1 MKSKAWL
8 SISSAAK
15 HQLSQHQQ
23 SLLYQQSLPTITTIR
38 PYLSSPAASTPLN
51 DTPTTTTHPHAVDLN
66 SNANQNPLNREQ
78 IRNMA
83 VATAAHYYPIYNQPS
98 SRYKQKRFL
107 SSSSISCHQ
116 SNALAFHDEHPHDP
130 QNHKSLPLL
139 NFFSKSYAKP
149 VPSYIFAHGASGFA
163 KRQRYT
169 TPDSNRNRNEHYYS
183 IQIGEDA
190 YFRRSDA
197 IGVADGVGG
206 WQGVSA
212 ANAAL
217 YSRKL
222 MHHAYLE
229 LERFDNVD
237 DPCFYHY
244 DEADPVSILQKS
256 YEESM
261 QEAQQEGIIGSCT
274 ACLAILR
281 HEELRIANL
290 GDCGISVIR
299 HNDYI
304 FRSEEQQHSFNFPYQ
319 LGTSSPDRPKD
330 AQSFTVAVEKGDI
343 IIMGSDGLFDNLF
356 DREILSIV
364 KSQLSAFTLPGSGN
378 RPPRMLSI
386 EPQKISDALAERA
399 KAVSNSKLN
408 VDSPFQVRAVNEGLY
423 YQGGKADDIS
433 VIVAIVKDCE
443 DSPDRRL

>member
-15 HQLSQHQQ
+15 HQLYQHQQ

-38 PYLSSPAASTPLN
+38 PYLSLPTTAA
-51 DTPTTTTHPHAVDLN
+51 TPTTANAPAVD
-66 SNANQNPLNREQ
+66 SNGNAGQNPLSREQ

-98 SRYKQKRFL
+98 SHKQRRFF
-107 SSSSISCHQ
+107 SSSSVAYNQ
-116 SNALAFHDEHPHDP
+116 SNALAFHDEHQQH
-130 QNHKSLPLL
+130 HKSLPLL

-169 TPDSNRNRNEHYYS
+169 TPDLNKNQNEHYYS

-261 QEAQQEGIIGSCT
+261 QEALQEGIIGSCT

-423 YQGGKADDIS
+423 YQ
-433 VIVAIVKDCE
+433 V
-443 DSPDRRL
+443 

>member
-8 SISSAAK
+8 TITSAAK

-23 SLLYQQSLPTITTIR
+23 NLLYQQSLPTITSIR
-38 PYLSSPAASTPLN
+38 PYISSSTTTDINSTPSSPNVNNNNTNQTPM
-51 DTPTTTTHPHAVDLN
+51 
-66 SNANQNPLNREQ
+66 NREQ

-83 VATAAHYYPIYNQPS
+83 LATAAHYYPIYNQPS
-98 SRYKQKRFL
+98 YKQKRFFH
-107 SSSSISCHQ
+107 SSATYNQ
-116 SNALAFHDEHPHDP
+116 SNALAFHEESQH
-130 QNHKSLPLL
+130 HKSLPLL

-169 TPDSNRNRNEHYYS
+169 TPDLNKNRNEHYYS

-197 IGVADGVGG
+197 LGVADGVGG
-206 WQGVSA
+206 WTGVSA

-261 QEAQQEGIIGSCT
+261 QEAQQEGFIGSCT

-304 FRSEEQQHSFNFPYQ
+304 FRSEEQQHSFNFPFQ

-364 KSQLSAFTLPGSGN
+364 KSQLSTFTLPGSGN
-378 RPPRMLSI
+378 KPPRMLSI

-408 VDSPFQVRAVNEGLY
+408 VDSPFQVRAVSEGLY

>member
-1 MKSKAWL
+1 MKSKTWFQV
-8 SISSAAK
+8 STTAK
-15 HQLSQHQQ
+15 SWSQQ
-23 SLLYQQSLPTITTIR
+23 SLLPSITAIR
-38 PYLSSPAASTPLN
+38 SHLISSP
-51 DTPTTTTHPHAVDLN
+51 
-66 SNANQNPLNREQ
+66 
-78 IRNMA
+78 
-83 VATAAHYYPIYNQPS
+83 
-98 SRYKQKRFL
+98 
-107 SSSSISCHQ
+107 SSSCTNSETRVYYSTKHCKSTI
-116 SNALAFHDEHPHDP
+116 NTATV
-130 QNHKSLPLL
+130 QNHHPLCHTQSREFSTSVIIPQHNAIAYHEEQQQHPSVLMTRSLPLL
-139 NFFSKSYAKP
+139 DFFSKAYSKP
-149 VPSYIFAHGASGFA
+149 APSYIFAHGASGFA

-169 TPDSNRNRNEHYYS
+169 TPDSVKNGPHYYS
-183 IQIGEDA
+183 TQIGEDA

-197 IGVADGVGG
+197 IGIADGVGG
-206 WQGVSA
+206 WAGVSA

-237 DPCFYHY
+237 DPYFYLY
-244 DEADPVSILQKS
+244 DEADPVNILQKS

-261 QEAQQEGIIGSCT
+261 LETQREGIVGSCT

-281 HEELRIANL
+281 HGELRIANL

-330 AQSFTVAVEKGDI
+330 AQSFTVAIQKGDI
-343 IIMGSDGLFDNLF
+343 VVMGSDGLYDNLF
-356 DREILSIV
+356 DKEILSIV
-364 KSQLSAFTLPGSGN
+364 KKQVAMYTLPGTGS
-378 RPPRMLSI
+378 RPPKILSI
-386 EPQKISDALAERA
+386 EPQRISDALAERA
-399 KAVSNSKLN
+399 KAVSLSKLN
-408 VDSPFQVRAVNEGLY
+408 VDSPFQLRAVSEGLY

>member
-1 MKSKAWL
+1 MACCCYLSKAL
-8 SISSAAK
+8 G
-15 HQLSQHQQ
+15 HQPPSHI
-23 SLLYQQSLPTITTIR
+23 YQQSLAS
-38 PYLSSPAASTPLN
+38 LSSIRSHLPTSINSDNQKKHDNKSSLITNHSKKSSSSLYLPL
-51 DTPTTTTHPHAVDLN
+51 
-66 SNANQNPLNREQ
+66 
-78 IRNMA
+78 
-83 VATAAHYYPIYNQPS
+83 YKQPS
-98 SRYKQKRFL
+98 SAYRSFSTSSSRL
-107 SSSSISCHQ
+107 SSSSTSL
-116 SNALAFHDEHPHDP
+116 SAASPAFRLPEQEHHILHH
-130 QNHKSLPLL
+130 HKSLPLL
-139 NFFSKSYAKP
+139 DFFSKAYAKP
-149 VPSYIFAHGASGFA
+149 IPSYIFAHGASGFA
-163 KRQRYT
+163 KNRHRYT
-169 TPDSNRNRNEHYYS
+169 TPDNKAIDKNENYYS
-183 IQIGEDA
+183 TQIGEDA

-197 IGVADGVGG
+197 LGVADGVGG
-206 WQGVSA
+206 WAGVSA

-222 MHHAYLE
+222 MHHAYME
-229 LERFDNVD
+229 LERFDNIE

-244 DEADPVSILQKS
+244 DEADPVSILQRS

-281 HEELRIANL
+281 HEELRIANI

-319 LGTSSPDRPKD
+319 LGTSSPDRPND

-356 DREILSIV
+356 DKEILSIV
-364 KSQLSAFTLPGSGN
+364 KAQIASSN
-378 RPPRMLSI
+378 RPTRFLSI

-399 KAVSNSKLN
+399 KYVSKCKLN

-423 YQGGKADDIS
+423 YQ
-433 VIVAIVKDCE
+433 V
-443 DSPDRRL
+443 

>member
-1 MKSKAWL
+1 MKSNTWKAVTASANHL
-8 SISSAAK
+8 SHRALNTQGNMASLTSIRHLTENYYCPLYKQPTSGRSFSSNE
-15 HQLSQHQQ
+15 S
-23 SLLYQQSLPTITTIR
+23 IR
-38 PYLSSPAASTPLN
+38 AASPELQLPEQNNHHHHHHMPLS
-51 DTPTTTTHPHAVDLN
+51 H
-66 SNANQNPLNREQ
+66 
-78 IRNMA
+78 
-83 VATAAHYYPIYNQPS
+83 
-98 SRYKQKRFL
+98 
-107 SSSSISCHQ
+107 
-116 SNALAFHDEHPHDP
+116 
-130 QNHKSLPLL
+130 HKSLPLFD
-139 NFFSKSYAKP
+139 FFSKSYAKTI
-149 VPSYIFAHGASGFA
+149 PSYIFAHGASGFA
-163 KRQRYT
+163 KRRTRYT
-169 TPDSNRNRNEHYYS
+169 TPDNKLRLKNDHYYS

-197 IGVADGVGG
+197 LGVADGVGG
-206 WQGVSA
+206 WAGVSA

-222 MHHAYLE
+222 MHHAYLQ
-229 LERFDNVD
+229 LERFENID

-299 HNDYI
+299 HNDYV

-330 AQSFTVAVEKGDI
+330 AQAFTVAVEKGDI

-356 DREILSIV
+356 DKEILSIV
-364 KSQLSAFTLPGSGN
+364 KSQLSNT
-378 RPPRMLSI
+378 RPTRFLSI

-399 KAVSNSKLN
+399 KYVSNCKLN
-408 VDSPFQVRAVNEGLY
+408 VDSPFQVRAINEGLY

>member
-1 MKSKAWL
+1 MAENTKPLAAPATDCIVPLYIQS
-8 SISSAAK
+8 SHQQQRFFSCSAAK
-15 HQLSQHQQ
+15 
-23 SLLYQQSLPTITTIR
+23 
-38 PYLSSPAASTPLN
+38 N
-51 DTPTTTTHPHAVDLN
+51 
-66 SNANQNPLNREQ
+66 
-78 IRNMA
+78 
-83 VATAAHYYPIYNQPS
+83 
-98 SRYKQKRFL
+98 
-107 SSSSISCHQ
+107 Q
-116 SNALAFHDEHPHDP
+116 SNALAVQREPPPH
-130 QNHKSLPLL
+130 HKSLPLL
-139 NFFSKSYAKP
+139 NFFSKSYAKA

-169 TPDSNRNRNEHYYS
+169 TPDLIKNRNEHYYS

-197 IGVADGVGG
+197 LGVADGVGG
-206 WQGVSA
+206 WQGVTA

-237 DPCFYHY
+237 DPYFYHY

-330 AQSFTVAVEKGDI
+330 AQSFTVTVEKGDI

-356 DREILSIV
+356 DKEILSIV
-364 KSQLSAFTLPGSGN
+364 KSQLSTFTLPGSGN
-378 RPPRMLSI
+378 RPPRMLSV